1 MGRLVVEQL
10 GRLLIGLSRGE
21 YRGDSVTNQNTAIV
35 NTLGAGNTTGERLDS
50 ATYQRAVE
58 RVNEFARLAYE
69 AHLVNPQPNGKPDM
83 IDDAMREAE
92 HYPESYRKAMLEHV
106 SLGPLLAGI
115 DTVANFLSFMVY
127 ALLANAGARQRVEAE
142 VVAAVDP

>member
-1 MGRLVVEQL
+1 MRRLVVDKL
-10 GRLLIGLSRGE
+10 GRLLVGFSPGE
-21 YRGDSVTNQNTAIV
+21 YLDDFVTSPNPAIV
-35 NTLGAGNTTGERLDS
+35 NTLGVGNTTGERLDS

-92 HYPESYRKAMLEHV
+92 HYPESYREAMLEHV
-106 SLGPLLAGI
+106 ALGPLLAGI
-115 DTVANFLSFMVY
+115 DTVANSLSLMVY
-127 ALLANAGARQRVEAE
+127 ARLATPGARQRVQVKA
-142 VVAAVDP
+142 